1 MIVGLYDDDDDD
13 DVIADCQFISSYI
26 SKHTEKEI
34 DRISFWYGK
43 KFCIYKFLKETKK
56 MKK

>member
-1 MIVGLYDDDDDD
+1 MIVGLYDDDD

-34 DRISFWYGK
+34 DRISFCYGK
-43 KFCIYKFLKETKK
+43 KFCIYKFLKETTKK
-56 MKK
+56 